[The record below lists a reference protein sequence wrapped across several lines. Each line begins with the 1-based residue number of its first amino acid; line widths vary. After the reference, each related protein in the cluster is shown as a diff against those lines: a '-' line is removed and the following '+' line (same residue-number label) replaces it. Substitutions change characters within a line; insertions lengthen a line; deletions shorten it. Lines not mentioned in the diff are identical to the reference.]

1 MANYLK
7 KLLNII
13 KFTGELHEKMY
24 VRTQVKSS
32 QEMFFRK
39 LPEDKPAHKRM
50 TFVHSFG

>member
-13 KFTGELHEKMY
+13 KFTEELHEKMY

-32 QEMFFRK
+32 QEIFFRK